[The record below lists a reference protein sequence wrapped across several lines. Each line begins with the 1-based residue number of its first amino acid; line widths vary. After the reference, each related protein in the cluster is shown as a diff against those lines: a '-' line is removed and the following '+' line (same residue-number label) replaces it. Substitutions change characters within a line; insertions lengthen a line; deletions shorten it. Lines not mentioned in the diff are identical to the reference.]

1 MKRRCTDLA
10 SDQKLETGL
19 LGRQV
24 CSWGHG
30 LSYSNRT
37 LPLGLGSEAEPS
49 SRVRLVPLGPCW
61 EGCIRPG
68 AGLMLLEES
77 GFPAYGR
84 SGREDRQCS
93 QKEMEDE
100 GGQQSHRGG
109 NRRAVESEVLSPA
122 GPFSSL
128 HPYVGAG
135 WASRSLVL
143 RRGR

>member
-1 MKRRCTDLA
+1 MKQRCTDLA

-30 LSYSNRT
+30 LSYSNQT

-77 GFPAYGR
+77 GFLVYGR

-100 GGQQSHRGG
+100 GGQQSHRRG
-109 NRRAVESEVLSPA
+109 NRRAVESRGPESSGALLLLPA
-122 GPFSSL
+122 PL
-128 HPYVGAG
+128 CRG
-135 WASRSLVL
+135 WLGFQEPRAR
-143 RRGR
+143 